1 MRPGLLRRAGAFTLL
16 AGTLSATL
24 SACVPAVQP
33 QTPSAALLARADA
46 AVPLVKTLGWGTP
59 EAFALTRPALEPL
72 WPELDW
78 TSNGCSAPR
87 GLGLGY
93 RAEFTPAC
101 TVHDFAYHNLRVL
114 EPTAANRQASDEAF
128 RRNLWA
134 ICGRKAAAAQP
145 GCFAAAAAYAAA
157 VRLRGSG
164 RFAPGT

>member
-1 MRPGLLRRAGAFTLL
+1 MRPGLLWRAGAAGLLL
-16 AGTLSATL
+16 AGTL

-33 QTPSAALLARADA
+33 QAPSPALLARAEA
-46 AVPLVKTLGWGTP
+46 AISLVQTLGWGTP
-59 EAFALTRPALEPL
+59 EAFTLARPALEPL

-78 TSNGCSAPR
+78 ASNGCSAPK

-101 TVHDFAYHNLRVL
+101 IVHDFAYHNLRVL
-114 EPTAANRQASDEAF
+114 EPTAANRLASDEAF

-134 ICGRKAAAAQP
+134 ICERKSASAQP
-145 GCFAAAAAYAAA
+145 GCFSAATAYYAA
-157 VRLRGSG
+157 VRLRGSV